1 MSDPTETNPLH
12 KETFNCTLPDV
23 MQALQPVTPPLQPI
37 EAERVGLG
45 GSDAVTNP
53 LLRLAC
59 TPPHSDKEETDI
71 RRVLDF
77 INNTDMWVNPR
88 YIANKLGIKGDKP
101 EDKVRQ
107 YCWRLYKKLLI
118 ERPARGCWCYKQ
130 PHDPLSLQPLDSQ
143 HSVTYVDRSK
153 VYTSGLLVQ
162 NVVCVAD
169 VSEVIPHDD
178 IALYLVDS
186 RVVVQFGVTTRR
198 ISYRVSSDNG
208 LGIHGFEGVT
218 QLVDSRLSPLGYSGL
233 EWRVTNYEL
242 FLDGF
247 RVAYGDGSGSI
258 ALQDFRGQL
267 YKIYNK
273 PYGFR
278 VESRGS
284 PGNLQLQDFMDAF
297 AGRSTDLRVA
307 SELSDVRAELVQL
320 RKDFDRYL
328 VNPSQ
333 SGGLIRHE

>member
-1 MSDPTETNPLH
+1 MQLETDS
-12 KETFNCTLPDV
+12 CTLPTV
-23 MQALQPVTPPLQPI
+23 TQSLQVVTPTLQPI
-37 EAERVGLG
+37 EAERA
-45 GSDAVTNP
+45 GSEDPDAVTIP
-53 LLRLAC
+53 LLRLAPT
-59 TPPHSDKEETDI
+59 TPQDTREETDI

-77 INNTDMWVNPR
+77 INSTDMWVNPR

-130 PHDPLSLQPLDSQ
+130 PHDPLSLQRLDSQ
-143 HSVTYVDRSK
+143 HSVAYVDRSK
-153 VYTSGLLVQ
+153 LYTSGLSVQ

-169 VSEVIPHDD
+169 VPKIIPNDD
-178 IALYLVDS
+178 ITLFLVDS
-186 RVVVQFGVTTRR
+186 KAVVQFGVTTSR
-198 ISYRVSSDNG
+198 ISYRVSGDNG
-208 LGIHGFEGVT
+208 LGIHGFEGLT

-233 EWRVTNYEL
+233 QWRVTNYEL

-247 RVAYGDGSGSI
+247 RIAFGDGSGSI

-297 AGRSTDLRVA
+297 EGRSTDLRVA
-307 SELSDVRAELVQL
+307 SELSDVKAGLAEL

-328 VNPSQ
+328 INPSR
-333 SGGLIRHE
+333 SRSFDNK